1 MLVYEYTDTVDIL
14 NVVTSIK
21 NTNNNDNFIY
31 NLHIDVVSNTVVV
44 DIIQTV

>member
-14 NVVTSIK
+14 NVVIS
-21 NTNNNDNFIY
+21 NTNNYKCNFIY

-44 DIIQTV
+44 DIILTV